1 MFPLIASRKAVAQR
15 TDYLGHEMDHTV
27 LSTGSAHGQLAERL
41 RELDIAYYRD
51 ASPSTTDADYDR
63 LRAEYDRLCDAEG
76 IPESDRYTRSVG
88 DDHVTGFET
97 VVHARR
103 MLSLEKAATRP
114 EFLPGTG
121 LDEAT
126 EIVESEPGWENGTAW
141 GRLRAW
147 AERLIETT
155 GGSIDELRLVVEP
168 KIDGMSVSLVYE
180 AGRLV
185 RAVTRGDGTRGD
197 VVTGQILASGAA
209 PAQVSET
216 GRFEVRGE
224 LYLPLAA
231 FEAINRSLSDSG
243 DKPLANPRNAC
254 AGLMKRKDATS
265 LAGTGIRSFLY
276 FVPNGQHAM
285 DLPRSQSQRLE
296 WLRSQGFSVHPDVEI
311 VDGIRRAYDR
321 CRQFLDRRDG
331 LDHEIDGMVVKLDDT
346 GLHEELGATEHHPR
360 WGIAYKFPPER
371 KPTRLRG
378 ISIQVGR
385 TGALTPVAELEPVQ
399 LAGTTVSRASLH
411 NRSHLEK
418 LGARIGDTVL
428 VQKAGDIIPQV
439 VAVVPDKRPADS
451 HPFEFPTSC
460 PECGGAIENRGT
472 GVDEHGRSIELWA
485 CRNDKSCPPQVMGR
499 LEHFGSRKALDLE
512 ELGEIVAHALV
523 RDGLVREVTDVF
535 ALQVEGLGKLTLGV
549 GDEQRNFGEKNA
561 QRLCDAIQKARTAD
575 LGKWI
580 YALGIPEVGDAVSK
594 ALGRS
599 HLDFGDLSA
608 STLLEN
614 IVRRADLE
622 ARRKELGA
630 RTDGNKSRSDDEKS
644 SAKAEQVRL
653 REEIA
658 ALDQVIASSGVGA
671 DVGPSA
677 ARSVRSFFVSERG
690 EAILRALREQGIAPT
705 GVRAAASGGPLA
717 GMTVVV
723 TGSLS
728 GFTRESIKAALEAA
742 GAKVTDSVSKKTSLL
757 VAGEAAGSKL
767 EKANALGVRVVDEA
781 GLREILEGA
790 DSA

>member
-1 MFPLIASRKAVAQR
+1 
-15 TDYLGHEMDHTV
+15 MDQPD
-27 LSTGSAHGQLAERL
+27 LFSGSAPERLAARL

-51 ASPSTTDADYDR
+51 ASPLVAD
-63 LRAEYDRLCDAEG
+63 AEYDRVRADYDLLCDTAG
-76 IPESDRYTRSVG
+76 IPESERYTRSVG
-88 DDHVTGFET
+88 DDHVAGFET
-97 VVHARR
+97 VVHAKR

-114 EFLPGTG
+114 EYLPGTG
-121 LDEAT
+121 VDEAA
-126 EIVESEPGWENGTAW
+126 ELVESEPGWENGTAW

-155 GGSIDELRLVVEP
+155 GGSIDELRLIVEP

-197 VVTGQILASGAA
+197 LVTGQILASGAA
-209 PAQVSET
+209 PARVPET
-216 GRFEVRGE
+216 ARFEVRGE

-231 FEAINRSLSDSG
+231 FDALNRDLSDSG
-243 DKPLANPRNAC
+243 EKLLANPRNAC
-254 AGLMKRKDATS
+254 AGLMKRKDAST

-276 FVPNGQHAM
+276 FVPDGQHAM
-285 DLPRSQSQRLE
+285 DLPRSQAGRLE
-296 WLRSQGFSVHPDVEI
+296 WLASQGFSVHPDVAAAS
-311 VDGIRRAYDR
+311 GIREAYDR
-321 CRQFLDRRDG
+321 CRRFLDKREG

-346 GLHEELGATEHHPR
+346 GRNEELGATEHHPR

-385 TGALTPVAELEPVQ
+385 TGALTPVAELDPVQ

-439 VAVVPDKRPADS
+439 VAVVPERRPADS
-451 HPFEFPTSC
+451 HPFEFPSSC
-460 PECGGAIENRGT
+460 PECGGRIENRGT

-485 CRNDKSCPPQVMGR
+485 CVNDNSCPPQVVGR

-535 ALQVEGLGKLTLGV
+535 ALQVEALGKLTLGV
-549 GDEQRNFGEKNA
+549 GDEQRSFGEKNA
-561 QRLCDAIQKARTAD
+561 QRLCDAIQKAKTAD
-575 LGKWI
+575 FGKWI

-599 HLDFGDLSA
+599 HLDFEELAISP
-608 STLLEN
+608 LLES
-614 IVRRADLE
+614 IVRRAELE
-622 ARRKELGA
+622 SLYKELYPF
-630 RTDGNKSRSDDEKS
+630 TLKSHSNTEEDKS
-644 SAKAEQVRL
+644 SAKTERSRL
-653 REEIA
+653 KNEIA
-658 ALDQVIASSGVGA
+658 ALDQVIASSGVAA
-671 DVGPSA
+671 DIGPSA
-677 ARSVRSFFVSERG
+677 ARSARAFFASSRG
-690 EAILRALREQGIAPT
+690 QVVLDALRRHGIDPR
-705 GVRAAASGGPLA
+705 GSRVRVSTGPLS

-728 GFTRESIKAALEAA
+728 GYTRESIKAALEAA
-742 GAKVTDSVSKKTSLL
+742 GAKVTDSVSKKTSLV

-767 EKANALGVRVVDEA
+767 EKATSLGVRVVDEA
-781 GLREILEGA
+781 GLSRLLDGA
-790 DSA
+790 DPV